1 MSYSMYDV
9 QTIPGKG
16 RGLVARSDIPEGT
29 RILSEKPLLMIP
41 NNMSNEQLEA
51 RLAQD
56 LKALDKNQQRQYFSL
71 HNSYTGKHVLGG
83 IFKTNSMACGS
94 DLSAIAIFPTISF
107 INHSCLPNSH
117 YNWNDSMGMQTIHVT
132 RDLSAGEEISICYT
146 DSGSASV
153 RQAYLKKHFGFDCLC
168 AICSLS
174 ATHRNAS
181 DARREEIARLQDTF
195 ATTDRAMTKP
205 EKAFFDL
212 QKIVELL
219 NKEFK
224 GAAKVPEAD
233 IYCYAVQL
241 SIFHS
246 DEARASVFA
255 ERAYKALLI
264 CVGED
269 GENTQEMKD
278 LIDKPASH
286 ADFGLMSSRWRSNRY
301 DVPRG
306 RDFSKIHFEDW
317 LWHLVESSEKADLM
331 QGEFA
336 NSLRR

>member
-1 MSYSMYDV
+1 MSSSLYDV
-9 QTIPGKG
+9 RKIPGKG
-16 RGLVARSDIPEGT
+16 RGLVARSDILEGT
-29 RILSEKPLLMIP
+29 RILCEKPLLMIP
-41 NNMSNEQLEA
+41 NNMSKEQLEA
-51 RLAQD
+51 RLARD
-56 LKALDKNQQRQYFSL
+56 LKALDKTQQRQFFSL
-71 HNSYTGKHVLGG
+71 HNSYTGKYVLGG

-94 DLSAIAIFPTISF
+94 DSSAIAIFPTISF

-132 RDLSAGEEISICYT
+132 RDLRAGEEISICYT

-153 RQAYLKKHFGFDCLC
+153 RQAYLKKHFGFDCSC

-181 DARREEIARLQDTF
+181 DARREEISRLQDTF
-195 ATTDRAMTKP
+195 AEADHAMSQP
-205 EKAFFDL
+205 EEAFFDL
-212 QKIVELL
+212 RKIVELL

-241 SIFHS
+241 SLFHS

-269 GENTQEMKD
+269 GENAQEMKA
-278 LIDKPASH
+278 LIDNPASD
-286 ADFGLMSSRWRSNRY
+286 ADFGSLSSRWRSNKY
-301 DVPRG
+301 DAPRG
-306 RDFSKIHFEDW
+306 RDFGKSHFEDW
-317 LWHLVESSEKADLM
+317 LWHSVERMEKADL
-331 QGEFA
+331 
-336 NSLRR
+336 SDD